1 MKKHKTCKMILSV
14 VLILTLLATLSISML
29 YAEPDNTKAY
39 EDIIG
44 QKVTSVLE
52 DGFLKFYNI
61 NHTKVTFDDI
71 KVNDEKFEAD
81 VFVTMNTT
89 LKAKNIEELPYVK
102 GMLKKVNLNDF
113 SYESK
118 EKTDIALANANK
130 GILASAQMVKAAK
143 EIDFRFNDLKQYIN
157 KESDNNFYLKVTA
170 DLSNGNIVE
179 DSIKILAENIDT
191 YIPVE
196 QLLPKSAVE
205 MEGEGF
211 NDMQLVLDSQ
221 DGGYSTNL
229 YAGYDR
235 IAARDYANYWCD
247 NTTTCYDH
255 GTTCG
260 IRQIRPNW
268 NNSTYA
274 YYTELCHNDC
284 ADLVS
289 QSLHAGGIPMDSTW
303 KRGTPANTTIA
314 WVNTGYLKTYML
326 TTKGYWKASTYTSAS
341 AGGVL
346 YTASS
351 HVVLIVKNDT
361 VTRQFS
367 GHTNDRNQ
375 CNYSNVAGYLYYILW

>member
-1 MKKHKTCKMILSV
+1 MKKFKTCKIILSAV
-14 VLILTLLATLSISML
+14 LTLALMATLFTPVL
-29 YAEPDNTKAY
+29 YAGQDNTKAY
-39 EDIIG
+39 KDAIE
-44 QKVTSVLE
+44 QEVKSTLE
-52 DGFLKFYNI
+52 GGFSRFYKI
-61 NHTKVTFDDI
+61 NNTKVAFNDI
-71 KVNDEKFEAD
+71 KVSDETLEAD
-81 VFVTMNTT
+81 ILVTMNTT
-89 LKAKNIEELPYVK
+89 LKAKKVEELPYVK
-102 GMLKKVNLNDF
+102 GMLKKVNLKDF

-118 EKTDIALANANK
+118 EKTDKAVKDANK
-130 GILASAQMVKAAK
+130 DMIASEQMVKAAK
-143 EIDFRFNDLKQYIN
+143 EIDFKFNDLKQYIN
-157 KESDNNFYLKVTA
+157 KDSDNNFFLKVTA
-170 DLSNGNIVE
+170 NLSNGDIDKN
-179 DSIKILAENIDT
+179 SIKVLAESIDT
-191 YIPVE
+191 YVPVE
-196 QLLPKSAVE
+196 ELLPKSASE
-205 MEGEGF
+205 MEEEGF
-211 NDMQLVLDSQ
+211 NDMQLILDTQ
-221 DGGYSTNL
+221 EEEYSSKL
-229 YAGYDR
+229 YSGYDR
-235 IAARDYANYWCD
+235 LAARDYANNWCD

-268 NNSTYA
+268 NNSTYP

-303 KRGTPANTTIA
+303 KRGTPANTTVA

-375 CNYSNVAGYLYYILW
+375 CNYSNVSGYLYYILW